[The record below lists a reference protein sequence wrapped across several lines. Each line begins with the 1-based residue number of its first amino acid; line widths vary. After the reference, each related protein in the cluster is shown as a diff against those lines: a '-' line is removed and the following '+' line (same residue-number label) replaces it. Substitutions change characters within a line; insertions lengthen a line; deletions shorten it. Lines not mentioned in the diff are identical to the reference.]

1 MRRFRSVI
9 ILAAIAA
16 VSVPLL
22 VAPPASAA
30 TPPVVNVQSNNSSIG
45 VNVQAAAGVAGISAE
60 IFDDET
66 GARIGATNVF
76 TLVFGTATNG
86 TWRSEHL
93 VLPEYDY
100 HDVVVTVTDND
111 GVSTVATGTL
121 HYLIILSLADL
132 TYSRTTITY
141 AKRSVTVRGRVLA
154 TPPDTGV
161 AVPISWKVGLA
172 AAVGTAI
179 NVASGADGTFAGTV
193 TFTGFVDSVI
203 AVADFDGARPEYYW
217 SGTYD
222 MYPTVKP
229 APTRLSLQLSR
240 VKVRVGQTVTANGTL
255 TRNLG
260 EGYVP
265 VAGAPVAVQWCV
277 TASSCT
283 SVGSVTTDAGG
294 NYATTYAPTATG
306 WFQLTH
312 VPSGP
317 DSQLLGSATKS
328 SRLITVLPPATARR

>member
-1 MRRFRSVI
+1 M
-9 ILAAIAA
+9 
-16 VSVPLL
+16 
-22 VAPPASAA
+22 
-30 TPPVVNVQSNNSSIG
+30 
-45 VNVQAAAGVAGISAE
+45 
-60 IFDDET
+60 
-66 GARIGATNVF
+66 
-76 TLVFGTATNG
+76 
-86 TWRSEHL
+86 
-93 VLPEYDY
+93 LPEYDY
-100 HDVVVTVTDND
+100 HNVSVTVTDND
-111 GVSTVATGTL
+111 GVTTTATGSL
-121 HYLIILSLADL
+121 HYLILLSLADL

-161 AVPISWKVGLA
+161 AAPISWKVGLA

-179 NVASGADGTFAGTV
+179 NVTSRADGTFAGTV

-240 VKVRVGQTVTANGTL
+240 VKLRVGQTVTANGTL

-283 SVGSVTTDAGG
+283 PVGSVTTDTGADGVRPG
-294 NYATTYAPTATG
+294 RPGDRVPIRVAIAVVRSVVVLAT
-306 WFQLTH
+306 FRH
-312 VPSGP
+312 VA
-317 DSQLLGSATKS
+317 LL
-328 SRLITVLPPATARR
+328 SRRGRCRGR